1 MILKEAIQIMTDEIV
16 TILADNKPT
25 VYLFGSVALEDFK
38 LGYNRP
44 KLRSIF
50 VRLYWYAILITHI
63 LGCFRAECFRRIRL
77 TG

>member
-25 VYLFGSVALEDFK
+25 VYLFGSVALED
-38 LGYNRP
+38 
-44 KLRSIF
+44 
-50 VRLYWYAILITHI
+50 LITHI